1 MGDTSTVDHH
11 MMYKPL
17 KIINYSITFAAI
29 DLRILIIIDTILN
42 MIIKFFEAGYYI
54 SLSFFIL
61 LLFFLFF
68 FLNMIPFL
76 QY

>member
-29 DLRILIIIDTILN
+29 DLKILIIIDTILN

-54 SLSFFIL
+54 SLSFFYFIIFFSV
-61 LLFFLFF
+61 LFSEF
-68 FLNMIPFL
+68 NINS
-76 QY
+76 

>member
-17 KIINYSITFAAI
+17 KIINYSITFTAI
-29 DLRILIIIDTILN
+29 DLKILIIIDTILN

-61 LLFFLFF
+61 FF
-68 FLNMIPFL
+68 FSVLFSEFNINS
-76 QY
+76 